1 MKVLNFLPEDFLERR
16 SRFRAN
22 IFCAIVGAGSL
33 LAMGGVFAFVFISML
48 GTAQMRSLVDQ
59 QYQEAVSQIDQL
71 KKLEDHRSGLLR
83 KVELSMSLLDR
94 VPRSHLLARLVNY
107 LPQQTSLMMV
117 LMKVEEVE
125 VKGAEAARAAAA
137 AKTAA
142 AADAKT
148 SAGGA
153 DDPSKSNTAKQTGG
167 RRGKGDTVKVKQCV
181 FRVDGLA
188 PTDVQVA
195 EYLSRLSSD
204 PIFRDVDLQ
213 FSEEFPQREGVT
225 MRRFQLSFRLSPEAE
240 KVLDSATPEAAD
252 LTCAS
257 PAPSLAKGKP

>member
-1 MKVLNFLPEDFLERR
+1 MKVLNFLPDDFLEHR
-16 SRFRAN
+16 SRCRAN

-33 LAMGGVFAFVFISML
+33 LAMGAAFAFVLISML
-48 GTAQMRSLVDQ
+48 GMAQLRLLVDQ
-59 QYQEAVSQIDQL
+59 QYQEAVSRIDQL
-71 KKLEDHRSGLLR
+71 KQLEDQRAGLLR

-107 LPQQTSLMMV
+107 LPKQTSLMLV
-117 LMKVEEVE
+117 LMKAEEVE
-125 VKGAEAARAAAA
+125 VKASEAARKAA
-137 AKTAA
+137 AKTGA
-142 AADAKT
+142 AADT
-148 SAGGA
+148 
-153 DDPSKSNTAKQTGG
+153 QTPVGVK
-167 RRGKGDTVKVKQCV
+167 RGKSDTVKVKQFV

-204 PIFRDVDLQ
+204 PLFRDVDLK

-240 KVLDSATPEAAD
+240 KVLDSAASGAAG
-252 LTCAS
+252 LTFAS
-257 PAPSLAKGKP
+257 PAPSLARGEP